1 MSWQLLLA
9 ALGLMA
15 VFEGLV
21 FALAPLRFEDMLEA
35 LRDIPVGTRRMIG
48 LAIIGLGVI
57 LIMIASGMCARMNTT
72 HRSLICTPSMTAA
85 TRE

>member
-21 FALAPLRFEDMLEA
+21 FALAPLRFEEILDV
-35 LRDIPVGTRRMIG
+35 LRRMPVATRRMIG
-48 LAIIGLGVI
+48 LSIIALGVALI
-57 LIMIASGMCARMNTT
+57 LIANAGSA
-72 HRSLICTPSMTAA
+72 
-85 TRE
+85 